1 MMEECSVP
9 PALLTMWDLSI
20 SYRKSLF
27 ALDRHSGTGVL
38 LFLLCLVSVRFIGN
52 RYRKAAHALWHS
64 VYIGLGYLS
73 NEVVTSY
80 NDQVAYDKVQSL
92 VPGTLYESP
101 EYHHILRQQV
111 GLIVWQHP
119 QLVLYTVAAKL
130 GVIGAMFLVFANVGL
145 IAAER
150 VRKPL
155 GLELPFWIGSLST
168 PCSAYW

>member
-1 MMEECSVP
+1 VCPNYPTVIP
-9 PALLTMWDLSI
+9 
-20 SYRKSLF
+20 
-27 ALDRHSGTGVL
+27 
-38 LFLLCLVSVRFIGN
+38 
-52 RYRKAAHALWHS
+52 AHALWHS

-111 GLIVWQHP
+111 GLIVRQHP